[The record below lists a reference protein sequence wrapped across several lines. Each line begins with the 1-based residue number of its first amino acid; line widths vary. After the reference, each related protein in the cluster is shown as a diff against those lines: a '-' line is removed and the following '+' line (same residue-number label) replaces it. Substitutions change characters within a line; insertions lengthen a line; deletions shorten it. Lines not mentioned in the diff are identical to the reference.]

1 MVEINKALAPIWCSM
16 MRVKL
21 HMHGR
26 GLSVKVGSLVVMQD
40 FGFSR
45 IKERCFKN
53 RLHFFMTHPFQR
65 PQPASIKIMVYTKIL
80 ASAQFRFMSV
90 TASKHQE
97 LCYWGWNW
105 WALGLRED
113 LFPTLSAHLS
123 WVFNWYANSEKRKTL
138 LLLICLM
145 YCFPPQHVD
154 QIFGSHLHLVCEHEN
169 STVPQFVRQCIK
181 AVEKRGEYLNI

>member
-21 HMHGR
+21 HMRGR

-53 RLHFFMTHPFQR
+53 RLHFFMTHPLQR
-65 PQPASIKIMVYTKIL
+65 PQPASIKIMVYMKIL

-90 TASKHQE
+90 TASNHQE
-97 LCYWGWNW
+97 LCYWG
-105 WALGLRED
+105 
-113 LFPTLSAHLS
+113 
-123 WVFNWYANSEKRKTL
+123 
-138 LLLICLM
+138 
-145 YCFPPQHVD
+145 
-154 QIFGSHLHLVCEHEN
+154 
-169 STVPQFVRQCIK
+169 
-181 AVEKRGEYLNI
+181 